1 MFSPVWRQ
9 LMHPFVPVVSQV
21 AQAPYKRRAL
31 NPLALRSPASTSSTP
46 AAPQERE
53 SPGSPQAKEDRS
65 LLGRVLKAYRKEH
78 HLTQEQLASVLL
90 VEPRTLRC
98 WENERH
104 TSNIHEL
111 HRIADLL
118 DIAPERLGVVSR
130 HSPLRAHRQLRGWSQ
145 QRLAEQI
152 GAYPTMVSRWEG
164 GVRKP
169 SPYYQEQLCLLF
181 ETTADKLGF
190 L

>member
-9 LMHPFVPVVSQV
+9 LMHPFVPAVPQA
-21 AQAPYKRRAL
+21 AQAPSARRTL
-31 NPLALRSPASTSSTP
+31 SPLALRSPAFTSPTP
-46 AAPQERE
+46 AEQPERE
-53 SPGSPQAKEDRS
+53 SSGSPPVKEGQS
-65 LLGRVLKAYRKEH
+65 LLGHVLKAYRKEH
-78 HLTQEQLASVLL
+78 HLTQEQLASALF

-98 WENERH
+98 WENERP
-104 TSNIHEL
+104 TRNIHEL

-152 GAYPTMVSRWEG
+152 GADPTMVSRWEG
-164 GVRKP
+164 GARKP
-169 SPYYQEQLCLLF
+169 SPYYQERLCLLF